1 MLSIFSWACSP
12 SVYLFWKN
20 AYSGLLLIFKIEL
33 LFYIELYE
41 LFMFWVFV
49 VMSILGISLL
59 SVILFANVFI

>member
-1 MLSIFSWACSP
+1 MCICFEKMPIQVFCSFLKLD
-12 SVYLFWKN
+12 Y
-20 AYSGLLLIFKIEL
+20 